1 MKKNTMRW
9 EVELE
14 GLPGPQCKSVGR
26 ARMPSLALGVL
37 PAYALHILGSWSNSP
52 KACVSLRSKS

>member
-9 EVELE
+9 ELELE

-37 PAYALHILGSWSNSP
+37 PA
-52 KACVSLRSKS
+52 